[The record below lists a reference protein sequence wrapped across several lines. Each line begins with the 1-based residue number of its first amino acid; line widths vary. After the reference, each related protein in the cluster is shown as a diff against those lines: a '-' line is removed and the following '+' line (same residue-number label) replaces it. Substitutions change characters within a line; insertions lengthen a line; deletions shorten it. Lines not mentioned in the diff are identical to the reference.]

1 MWSVDE
7 IDDLQRSVE
16 GRCRFQ
22 SVFTSSHCSAHNVTR
37 VMLKR
42 PLRYS
47 PPQRP
52 FYT

>member
-22 SVFTSSHCSAHNVTR
+22 SVFTAPHCSAYKVYA
-37 VMLKR
+37 VMLNRVRRKW
-42 PLRYS
+42 
-47 PPQRP
+47 
-52 FYT
+52 

>member
-1 MWSVDE
+1 MNR
-7 IDDLQRSVE
+7 QRLDSPLVYV
-16 GRCRFQ
+16 G
-22 SVFTSSHCSAHNVTR
+22 AHNVTR